1 MAQGLAHYRVIQG
14 LYRGGQADVFLA
26 VDQRSQRQVCI
37 KIYHLQGGAAA
48 RRRVQA
54 EAWKLARVDSPRVV
68 DILDVVGYADE
79 LALVTRY
86 VPGVDMQTLLQDQ
99 GRLTVEDTLSIA
111 MDLALALG
119 AVHRQQLVHGDLSA
133 RNVFLD
139 GEGRA
144 TLGDFGIAVQ
154 QGEALAGFSPQA
166 LAPEQARGEKSDPR
180 SDFFCLGLLLYR
192 ALYGQPLSA
201 VEGSVDYSALQ
212 RGLDEAP
219 PLPGLMPG
227 VADDLAQLFRDL
239 LAQDP
244 DQRLQTAVK
253 LRERLRQLRVRL
265 PASTELGGHVVRLQ
279 RSLPAPELPLRLPRH
294 LVTLPPMKRIRDWM
308 RGYWVRG
315 STGARLLVAAVALGL
330 PMLLH
335 AWLERP
341 GPCVAVADVD
351 FRAERMRGVDLP
363 AEAELL
369 GQLVRLAKRENPQAM
384 VIADT
389 PDSDSLWTLS
399 RHGLSDRCVAQRLLT
414 MRFECQDQHCDLVL
428 DARGPG
434 GVQQLSM
441 PYVVGIG
448 EQRFLSE
455 LRRHVAEQMAFLVD

>member
-1 MAQGLAHYRVIQG
+1 MARGLAHYRVIQG

-37 KIYHLQGGAAA
+37 KIYHLQGGAPA

-111 MDLALALG
+111 MDLAVALG

-133 RNVFLD
+133 RNVLLD
-139 GEGRA
+139 RDGRA
-144 TLGDFGIAVQ
+144 TLGDFGVAVQ

-166 LAPEQARGEKSDPR
+166 LSPEQARGDMSDPR

-192 ALYGQPLSA
+192 ALYGQHPYA
-201 VEGSVDYSALQ
+201 DKDSVDYDSLQ

-219 PLPGLMPG
+219 LLPGLMPG
-227 VADDLAQLFRDL
+227 VADAVVQLLRDL

-244 DQRLQTAVK
+244 NQRIQTAVT

-265 PASTELGGHVVRLQ
+265 PASTELGGHVARLQ
-279 RSLPAPELPLRLPRH
+279 RSLPAPELPLRLPRR
-294 LVTLPPMKRIRDWM
+294 LVTLPPMKRVRDWM
-308 RGYWVRG
+308 RGYWLRG
-315 STGARLLVAAVALGL
+315 SVGARLLVVAVALGL
-330 PMLLH
+330 PLLLH
-335 AWLERP
+335 AWLQRP
-341 GPCVAVADVD
+341 GPCVAVTNID
-351 FRAERMRGVDLP
+351 FKTQRLRGVDLP

-369 GQLVRLAKRENPQAM
+369 GQLVRLVKQEQPQAM

-399 RHGLSDRCVAQRLLT
+399 RHGLSDRCVAQRLLE
-414 MRFECQDQHCDLVL
+414 MRFECEDQLCDLVL
-428 DARGPG
+428 DARGPRG
-434 GVQQLSM
+434 GQQLSM
-441 PYVVGIG
+441 PFVAGIG
-448 EQRFLSE
+448 EKRFLSE
-455 LRRHVAEQMAFLVD
+455 LRRLVAEQMTFLVD